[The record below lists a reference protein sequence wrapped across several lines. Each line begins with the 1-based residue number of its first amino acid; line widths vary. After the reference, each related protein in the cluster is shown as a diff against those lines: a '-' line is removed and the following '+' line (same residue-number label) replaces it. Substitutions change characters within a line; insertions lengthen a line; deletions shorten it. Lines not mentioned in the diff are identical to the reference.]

1 MQDKRDD
8 ELVGVKSTA
17 LLLGAHTKPALQAFT
32 ATTLALWTAAGVA
45 SDQVCMISDGPTRY
59 PHDVQ
64 AHLQLWPYYCGV
76 GAACALSSV
85 LTARVDLDSP
95 DSCMAAFKAHK
106 VCMMGLPATRYV

>member
-1 MQDKRDD
+1 MP
-8 ELVGVKSTA
+8 
-17 LLLGAHTKPALQAFT
+17 H
-32 ATTLALWTAAGVA
+32 
-45 SDQVCMISDGPTRY
+45 RY

-76 GAACALSSV
+76 AAACTLSSV

-106 VCMMGLPATRYV
+106 VCMMGLPCHQISACGGPMAMPGCLCLPYLTA